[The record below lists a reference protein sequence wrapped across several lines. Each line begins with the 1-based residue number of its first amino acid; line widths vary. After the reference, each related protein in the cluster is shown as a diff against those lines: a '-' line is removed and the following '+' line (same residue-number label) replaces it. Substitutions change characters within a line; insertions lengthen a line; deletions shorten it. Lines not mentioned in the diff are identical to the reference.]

1 MAGKSKNPETPR
13 SEPPTRKLQALRR
26 RVDALHR
33 KSALALAVIKSRSL
47 AGEFCIRWAAS
58 TLTLF
63 QRGRGKFAIV
73 SAIAVRV
80 EPSGEELQLC

>member
-1 MAGKSKNPETPR
+1 M
-13 SEPPTRKLQALRR
+13 RKLQALRR

-58 TLTLF
+58 TLTLL
-63 QRGRGKFAIV
+63 QRGKFAIV